1 MQLHKP
7 LSKRWLCWHGVCLRV
22 YGCVCVW
29 ACLYFLWVHTP
40 ECIFERVRRLLTG
53 EWRSLFEEGKTS
65 QRECKWIVCLKMLVD
80 LEWMRIWI
88 FITGKMWMELAQ
100 RRCWGGLGDRQGCD
114 REMVWESETHMEDAL
129 TPEASFSVRSFQRTG
144 WGEFRTKTS
153 GSGAQAGT
161 GWAADVTPPEHS
173 KRKGSNENSKERR
186 EFSAEDNE
194 DIH

>member
-7 LSKRWLCWHGVCLRV
+7 LSKRWLCWHGVCLCV

-114 REMVWESETHMEDAL
+114 REMVWESETHMEDAFDSWGQFL
-129 TPEASFSVRSFQRTG
+129 CPKLPEDGLRGVQDEDQRFLVHRQG
-144 WGEFRTKTS
+144 LDGP
-153 GSGAQAGT
+153 QM
-161 GWAADVTPPEHS
+161 
-173 KRKGSNENSKERR
+173 
-186 EFSAEDNE
+186 
-194 DIH
+194 